1 MADLKRKE
9 YKKFEEIK
17 HIENAVEFWYAREL
31 MEVLEY
37 TKWSNFSKVID
48 RAMLACDNSGINVT
62 DQFAEAGKLIT
73 HGKGGQRRIVDY
85 KLTRYACYLIV
96 QNSDPR
102 KKVIALGQTYFA
114 IQTRRQEVRDYFNK
128 LDENKK
134 RLVVR
139 GDIKQWNQMLA
150 ETAHT
155 AGVITDKEF
164 AVFQNAGYAGLY
176 GGETVEDIHKRKG
189 LKGKDKILDYMNSQE
204 LIANLFRISLADE
217 KIKKERISN
226 KNDATLIHNKVGQE
240 VRNAIKR
247 VGGVLPENQPTPEKS
262 IDEIA
267 KEQIKKLKK
276 KKKLFL
282 DE

>member
-1 MADLKRKE
+1 MANLKGKE
-9 YKKFEEIK
+9 YKKFEDIK
-17 HIENAVEFWYAREL
+17 HTENGIEFWYAREL
-31 MEVLEY
+31 MVALEY
-37 TKWSNFSKVID
+37 SQWKNFSKVID
-48 RAMLACDNSGINVT
+48 RAMIACDNSGMNVS
-62 DQFAEAGKLIT
+62 DHFAEVGKMVEIGSKTKRKLN
-73 HGKGGQRRIVDY
+73 DY
-85 KLTRYACYLIV
+85 KITRYACYLIV

-102 KKVIALGQTYFA
+102 KKIIATGQTYFA
-114 IQTRRQEVRDYFNK
+114 IQTRRQEVSDYYNK

-150 ETAHT
+150 ETAHN

-164 AVFQNAGYAGLY
+164 ALFQNAGYMGLY
-176 GGETVEDIHKRKG
+176 GGESVEDIHKRKE
-189 LKGKDKILDYMNSQE
+189 LNSKQKILDYMNSQE

-217 KIKKERISN
+217 KIKKEKVTN
-226 KNDATLIHNKVGQE
+226 KEKATMVHNKVGQE

-247 VGGVLPENQPTPEKS
+247 VGGVLPENQPTPEKG